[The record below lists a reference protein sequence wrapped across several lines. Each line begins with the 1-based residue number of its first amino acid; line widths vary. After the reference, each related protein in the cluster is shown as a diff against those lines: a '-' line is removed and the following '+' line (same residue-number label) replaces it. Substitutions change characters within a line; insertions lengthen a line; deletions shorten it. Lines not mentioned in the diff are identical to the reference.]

1 MGASPLSGLLCN
13 SAAKGDEESRRLAL
27 VMNYSVSADKVPGS
41 RVAVADLNGKVVRAA
56 NEINHIHGEGY
67 VAAAGNSRRAGK
79 LRMIASNRK
88 ASNGR
93 RFEADASRG
102 IGIVE

>member
-1 MGASPLSGLLCN
+1 MN
-13 SAAKGDEESRRLAL
+13 EE
-27 VMNYSVSADKVPGS
+27 VI
-41 RVAVADLNGKVVRAA
+41 RAA
-56 NEINHIHGEGY
+56 NEINHIHGEPY
-67 VAAAGNSRRAGK
+67 VATARNSRRAGK
-79 LRMIASNRK
+79 LRMIASDRK